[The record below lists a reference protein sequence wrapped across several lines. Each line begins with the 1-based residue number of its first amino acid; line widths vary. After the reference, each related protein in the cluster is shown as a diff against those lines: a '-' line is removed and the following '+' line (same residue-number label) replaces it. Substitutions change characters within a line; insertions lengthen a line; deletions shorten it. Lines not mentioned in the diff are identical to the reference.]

1 MESVGYFQGVRTA
14 RTARGTRGA
23 GNSRTARGTGRA
35 RASGG
40 AYRVL
45 SCIHSSGKMGY
56 EIARAA
62 RDMGADVTLIS
73 GPVQLNVPHGVRV
86 VQIVSAQDMF
96 EAVQQEY
103 ADCDIIIKAAAVGDY
118 RAQKNRRK
126 QNKKTGRISGNH
138 LCEKPGHSGM
148 AG

>member
-45 SCIHSSGKMGY
+45 SCIHSSGRWGKWILY
-56 EIARAA
+56 
-62 RDMGADVTLIS
+62 
-73 GPVQLNVPHGVRV
+73 
-86 VQIVSAQDMF
+86 F
-96 EAVQQEY
+96 EAGSRNY
-103 ADCDIIIKAAAVGDY
+103 A
-118 RAQKNRRK
+118 
-126 QNKKTGRISGNH
+126 
-138 LCEKPGHSGM
+138 CERGGSYKIPVC
-148 AG
+148 